1 MSQNGV
7 ELSDEPVGY
16 AQEMDSYGSVTDRGI
31 LPTVLAWLL
40 ALIAFMWIAA
50 SLWYINRVIGWQT
63 IPQLLPNELGGLIA
77 GVLTPPAVL
86 FALAAWAVRDQQMSY
101 DIAVLEQQI
110 WRMEKS
116 ASPWRRSVWGKW
128 GMGC

>member
-1 MSQNGV
+1 
-7 ELSDEPVGY
+7 
-16 AQEMDSYGSVTDRGI
+16 
-31 LPTVLAWLL
+31 
-40 ALIAFMWIAA
+40 MWIAA

-110 WRMEKS
+110 WRM
-116 ASPWRRSVWGKW
+116 
-128 GMGC
+128 